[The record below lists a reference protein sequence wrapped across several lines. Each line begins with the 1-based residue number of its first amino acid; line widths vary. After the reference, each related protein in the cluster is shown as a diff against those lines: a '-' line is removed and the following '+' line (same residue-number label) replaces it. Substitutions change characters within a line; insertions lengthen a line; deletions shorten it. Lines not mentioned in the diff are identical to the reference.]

1 MLFKFYIIAELR
13 KLLKVIVFL
22 CCFSAITETMAAFFN
37 PEKIFVKNVN
47 LEHGLSQ
54 CVVTDL
60 AVDRQGFL
68 WIGTYDGLNRF
79 DGDHLTLFKHIP
91 NDTNSLPSSKIYKL
105 FADQNFH
112 LWILTA
118 NGMTIFDT
126 RTGKKLLP
134 DFLKGHRIGWLC
146 KNDDKSVWVYVKSK
160 GLLLVNTVSFE
171 SRFYGSKEF
180 SFPDEFDEIDLY
192 KMGSDIFIVSTSGDL
207 LRYNINRQ
215 QFALIKNNLT
225 KDAVYDN
232 SGLDKYGNIYLGSQ
246 QADMIFYDSKTAQFS
261 SSTYYHQNSK
271 LISVRSIQYDATNN
285 VLLLGT
291 NGQGLFIYDY
301 GALTLK
307 QYKKNGEGLSLSS
320 NYIQRTISDNNGVIY
335 IGYDG
340 MGLDVLDPFIKKF
353 VTIKRNDPDDLKSL
367 RFVRKIVEDDDGN
380 LLMGTSGS
388 GLVKYDMHDNSFH
401 FFNTKNVTE
410 SAENFIIDMIRVENE
425 LWLGFN
431 GRGIDI
437 MDIKTLNKTAHI
449 EVGSGDNQ
457 ISDGVIWSFL
467 NDNKGNIWVGTRT
480 NGLNKI
486 TTSTRKVQQFTKTD
500 YPGLSTGMRCMNLLR
515 NGNILL
521 GTEDGLFEV
530 NTVSNAVTQVY
541 PKDNNPNAIRSFK
554 SIFLDYKDRVWLC
567 TDGSGLLVLDQHY
580 NMLNSFNST
589 NSLNN
594 DVVYGI
600 LPESDS
606 CFWISS
612 NSGIS
617 SIQWNESSLQPNGKI
632 LTYNYDEKNGLQSNE
647 FNTGAYIT
655 LRNGK
660 MAFGGLYGIN
670 VFDPKEIKNNQIVPV
685 AYIREFKVFENVLKG
700 DTIVSYMSAVNLKHF
715 ENSFSVT
722 FGTIGFSLPGKTK
735 YRYRLVG
742 NDNAWIDADTRNYVS
757 YTNLKSGHYEFQVK
771 ACNYDGVWNENYT
784 SLSIFIATPFYKT
797 WWFSLLILALVSQV
811 VYLVYRN
818 KQRIAREKEELK
830 IIHTKEIAEVEMKAL
845 RAQINPH
852 FLFNSLNS
860 INSYILKND
869 NKLASKYLVKFS
881 QLVRNILNYSSS
893 AYITLNEELNTI
905 DLYLRIEGMRFNNQ
919 FTYLIDL
926 DPEINISN
934 IQIPSLLLQPYV
946 ENAIWHG
953 LLHKE
958 GEKNITIR
966 VRKQSMESVCIEIE
980 DNGVGRKMAAEIE
993 QKPQHRKSFGMQL
1006 GESRLK
1012 LMNDGESNISSVG
1025 VIDKYDN
1032 LHQPTGTIIK
1042 IIIPSKIFIE
1052 EKISL
1057 N

>member
-1 MLFKFYIIAELR
+1 MR
-13 KLLKVIVFL
+13 KLQKTVIFL
-22 CCFSAITETMAAFFN
+22 LCFSAITGTVDAFFN

-60 AVDRQGFL
+60 AVDQQGFL

-91 NDTNSLPSSKIYKL
+91 NDTNSLPSSKIFKL
-105 FADQNFH
+105 FADQHFH
-112 LWILTA
+112 LWVRTP
-118 NGMTIFDT
+118 NGISVFDT
-126 RTGKKLLP
+126 RTARKIIP
-134 DFLKGHRIGWLC
+134 DFLKTQNLGWLC
-146 KNDDKSVWVYVKSK
+146 KNDEKSVWVYVKSK
-160 GLLLVNTVSFE
+160 GLMLVNTNTFE
-171 SRFYGSKEF
+171 YTLYDSKGF
-180 SFPDEFDEIDLY
+180 QFPDLFEEIDVY
-192 KMGSDIFIVSTSGDL
+192 KIGDEIFIVGSSGDL
-207 LRYNINRQ
+207 IQFKIARK

-225 KDAVYDN
+225 KEAVYDN
-232 SGLDKYGNIYLGSQ
+232 SGLDKYGNIYFGSQ
-246 QADMIFYDSKTAQFS
+246 QADMMFYDLKEAKFS
-261 SSTYYHQNSK
+261 SSSYYNQNSK
-271 LISVRSIQYDATNN
+271 LISVRSIQFDATNN

-291 NGQGLFIYDY
+291 NGQGLFVYDY

-320 NYIQRTISDNNGVIY
+320 NYIQRIISDNNGVIY

-388 GLVKYDMHDNSFH
+388 GLVKFNMHDRTFD
-401 FFNTKNVTE
+401 FYNTKNVNE
-410 SAENFIIDMIRVENE
+410 SADNFIIDMIRVENE
-425 LWLGFN
+425 LWLGYN
-431 GRGIDI
+431 GSGIDI
-437 MDIKTLNKTAHI
+437 MDIRTLKKTYHI
-449 EVGSGDNQ
+449 GVGTEDNQ

-467 NDNKGNIWVGTRT
+467 NDQQGNIWVGTRA

-486 TTSTRKVQQFTKTD
+486 NVKTRKVQQFTKAD
-500 YPGLSTGMRCMNLLR
+500 YPGLSTGMRCMNLLK
-515 NGNILL
+515 NGHILL

-530 NTVSNAVTQVY
+530 NPTTNSVVLVY
-541 PKDNNPNAIRSFK
+541 PRDNNPNSIKSFK
-554 SIFLDYKDRVWLC
+554 SIFLDYKDRIWLC

-580 NMLNSFNST
+580 NFLNNFNST
-589 NSLNN
+589 NSLNS

-600 LPESDS
+600 LPENDS
-606 CFWISS
+606 SFWISS

-617 SIQWNESSLQPNGKI
+617 SIQWNETSLQPNGKI

-655 LRNGK
+655 LKNGK
-660 MAFGGLYGIN
+660 LAFGGLYGVN

-685 AYIREFKVFENVLKG
+685 TYIREFKVFENVLKG
-700 DTIVSYMSAVNLKHF
+700 DTLVSYMSAVNLNHF

-757 YTNLKSGHYEFQVK
+757 YTNLTSGHYEFQVK

-797 WWFSLLILALVSQV
+797 WWFSLLILALVSQL

-869 NKLASKYLVKFS
+869 NKLASRYLVKFS
-881 QLVRNILNYSSS
+881 QLVRNILNHSST
-893 AYITLNEELNTI
+893 AYITLSEELNTI
-905 DLYLRIEGMRFNNQ
+905 DLYMRIEGMRFNNQ
-919 FTYLIDL
+919 FSYLVDL
-926 DPEINISN
+926 DPEINTAN

-1012 LMNDGESNISSVG
+1012 LMNDGENNISSVG

-1032 LHQPTGTIIK
+1032 LHQPSGTIIR
-1042 IIIPSKIFIE
+1042 IIIPSKIFID